1 MGEVIGEEEVHVMLI
16 VLLGFEGFLKVT
28 IMPKTVTMEVDNLS
42 ATDIAETQ
50 TTVSSRD
57 HEEQERLEQ
66 EVVTEPEELAQY
78 KWREGMFLVCNHG

>member
-1 MGEVIGEEEVHVMLI
+1 MAEVIGEEEHGWYVCASLHV
-16 VLLGFEGFLKVT
+16 FLKGVVSSWT
-28 IMPKTVTMEVDNLS
+28 IAMEVDNLS

-57 HEEQERLEQ
+57 NEEQERLEQ

-78 KWREGMFLVCNHG
+78 KWREGMFIM